1 MKKYRVF
8 LLSAFL
14 PLIAAAALLSACCPI
29 CPDHGE
35 TEYAVVLYS
44 AIGGDMDYIVEDVW
58 EEIRTVL
65 PDKKVRVFCRHKY
78 GVGGDQFTGK
88 WGDPGEVVT
97 FELTRDTRFEELR
110 DKGLQDPTFKMFN
123 PESLAEVLAAAR
135 RAASPSKGCVL
146 IFFGH
151 GGGFNPTID
160 YPKERYG
167 TPAPVTRGILSDEWF
182 EGKVTM
188 DMYEITR
195 GIEDSHVGR
204 LAGFLFN
211 DCLMGSIEVLTQLAD
226 CADYFIATPFMLT
239 SVDNPMMPYLV
250 KNLAGNSF
258 ETAARN
264 TLLESKER
272 LLAAFHSEEP
282 ADFPGNV
289 ELLKASELDSVCKAT
304 QSLSERLCQLYPTQR
319 EAIDRATDR
328 VYWYY
333 SQHPFFDLL
342 DYALVLSE
350 ETGDGQLRDIATEME
365 AAFGRTI
372 LEQLTIETDT
382 HPTLDSYSLSVTLLD
397 SDIYQ
402 NYPTRGLFSFP
413 QSYEY
418 SRFHQLTHWGDWLNA
433 NLHFPTGNPC
443 GQQL

>member
-1 MKKYRVF
+1 MKNNRVF

-14 PLIAAAALLSACCPI
+14 PLIAAGLLLSACSPI
-29 CPDHGE
+29 CPNHGE
-35 TEYAVVLYS
+35 TEYAVVIYG
-44 AIGGDMDYIVEDVW
+44 AVGGEMDYLMENAW
-58 EEIRTVL
+58 EEVRTVL
-65 PDKKVRVFCRHKY
+65 PDKKVRVFCRYKY
-78 GVGGDQFTGK
+78 GAPGDNYSGK
-88 WGDPGEVVT
+88 WGDPGEVMT

-151 GGGFNPTID
+151 GGGFNPTTD

-167 TPAPVTRGILSDEWF
+167 TPTPITRGILSDEWF
-182 EGKVTM
+182 QGKVTM
-188 DMYEITR
+188 DMYEIAR
-195 GIEDSHVGR
+195 GIENSHVGR
-204 LAGFLFN
+204 LAGFLLN
-211 DCLMGSIEVLTQLAD
+211 DCLMGSIEFLTQLAD
-226 CADYFIATPFMLT
+226 YADYFIATPFMLT

-272 LLAAFHSEEP
+272 LITSFRSEEP
-282 ADFPGNV
+282 DDFPGNV

-304 QSLSERLCQLYPTQR
+304 KSLSERLCQLYPTQR
-319 EAIDRATDR
+319 EAIDRATNQA
-328 VYWYY
+328 YHFY
-333 SQHPFFDLL
+333 SLHPYFDLL
-342 DYALVLSE
+342 DYARNLSE
-350 ETGDGQLRDIATEME
+350 ETGDGQLRDIAAEMK

-372 LEQLTIETDT
+372 LEQITIDTDT
-382 HPTLDSYSLSVTLLD
+382 HPTLDSYSLSVTLVD
-397 SDIYQ
+397 NDTY
-402 NYPTRGLFSFP
+402 NYYPTRGLFSFP

-418 SRFHQLTHWGDWLNA
+418 SRFHHLTHWGDWLNT
-433 NLHFPTGNPC
+433 NLQFPTGNPC